1 MDILTIEQV
10 AERTGILPITL
21 YKKAAAGKI
30 PGAFKFIDRWAIPA
44 DSVRFITKRKHT
56 KRRELMET

>member
-30 PGAFKFIDRWAIPA
+30 PGALQNARAAWYL
-44 DSVRFITKRKHT
+44 VV
-56 KRRELMET
+56 